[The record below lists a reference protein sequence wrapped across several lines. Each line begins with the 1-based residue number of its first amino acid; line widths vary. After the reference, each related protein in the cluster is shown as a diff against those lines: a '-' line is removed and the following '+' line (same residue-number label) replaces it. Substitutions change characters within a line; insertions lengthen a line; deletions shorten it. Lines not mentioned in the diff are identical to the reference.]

1 MDTRLLRALLLALAL
16 ALTGCVAP
24 ATQATP
30 IAAPS
35 AGAPAATPTATIVPA
50 SPLAPAATPAA
61 TRPAPPAVK
70 PPALPPVFTTI
81 PEPPRANVYEMA
93 QRLRLKSNAPIP
105 RVVNPQPVS
114 YTVGQKM
121 TFTAVDLDNREPFQV
136 AATLRV
142 VTPHAYFYI
151 ADDVNVPQDD
161 LERSGQEFEER
172 IYPRVTRYF
181 GREWTPGVDN
191 DEHLTILHARIPA
204 VGGYYSDLDEY
215 PKAVY
220 PLSNQREMVYMN
232 LDYLRPGTP
241 NYYATLAHELQH
253 AVHWRA
259 SPTQQVWVNEGLSE
273 LAAELAGYSS
283 IPFRPF
289 LDNPNTQLTTWQTEP
304 RESIPHY
311 AASHLFFS
319 YLMEHYGGPDQ
330 VKRILAAPNTGVAG
344 INDFLAAQSP
354 GATFDSVFKDWVIA
368 NYLDRPGRYGYR
380 ERDVRVRSV
389 TTLTR
394 YGDQETD
401 VRQYG
406 ARYYDLRLPAGDA
419 QLTFQGDATVRILP
433 TAPHSGRRMWWGNR
447 GDSIN
452 TTLTHAFDLTGLSK
466 ATLTWWTWYNIEEG
480 YDFAYV
486 EVSAD
491 GGATWTIL
499 PSAGTRTDDKLYASF
514 GPGYTGTSGAKQ
526 AEWVREQADLT
537 PYAGRP
543 VLVRF
548 EYVTDGA
555 VNQPGIAIDDISI
568 PELGYADDAEDA
580 RGWTARGFVLTDNVL
595 PQQFAVQLIEV
606 PRDGSEPRVRQ
617 VQMDAEQRASVSLTG
632 FGQQLEDV
640 VLVISGLA
648 PVTTEPA
655 RFRFSLKQP

>member
-1 MDTRLLRALLLALAL
+1 MDTRLVKALLLALAL
-16 ALTGCVAP
+16 ALSGCVAP
-24 ATQATP
+24 ATPATP
-30 IAAPS
+30 VAAPAVGGLTATPS
-35 AGAPAATPTATIVPA
+35 PVAAPTPVPPAAVPA
-50 SPLAPAATPAA
+50 A
-61 TRPAPPAVK
+61 PAVK
-70 PPALPPVFTTI
+70 PPASPPVLTTI
-81 PEPPRANVYEMA
+81 PEPLRANVYEMA

-114 YTVGQKM
+114 YAVGQKV
-121 TFTAVDLDNREPFQV
+121 TFWAVDLDNRVPFQV

-151 ADDVNVPQDD
+151 ADDLNVPQDD
-161 LERSGQEFEER
+161 LERSGREFEER
-172 IYPRVTRYF
+172 IYPQVTRYF
-181 GREWTPGVDN
+181 GREWVPGVDN

-215 PKAVY
+215 PKVVY
-220 PLSNQREMVYMN
+220 PLSNQREMIYMN
-232 LDYLRPGTP
+232 LDYLKPGTP

-273 LAAELAGYSS
+273 LAAALAGYSS

-289 LDNPNTQLTTWQTEP
+289 LDNPNVQLTTWQTEP
-304 RESIPHY
+304 RESVPHY
-311 AASHLFFS
+311 AAAHLFFS
-319 YLMEHYGGPDQ
+319 YLVEHYGGPDQ
-330 VKRILAAPNTGVAG
+330 VKGILTAPDTGAAG
-344 INDFLAAQSP
+344 INNFLATQSP
-354 GATFDSVFKDWVIA
+354 GATFDSVFKDWTIA

-406 ARYYDLRLPAGDA
+406 ARYYEMRLPQGDA
-419 QLTFQGDATVRILP
+419 QVTFQGDTTVRILP
-433 TAPHSGRRMWWGNR
+433 TAPHSGQRMWWGNR

-452 TTLTHAFDLTGLSK
+452 TTLTRSFDLTGLSK
-466 ATLTWWTWYNIEEG
+466 ATLTWWTWYDIENG

-486 EVSAD
+486 EASAD

-499 PSAGTRTDDKLYASF
+499 PGAGTRTDDKLYASY
-514 GPGYTGTSGAKQ
+514 GPGYTGTSGGKQ
-526 AEWVREQADLT
+526 AGWVREQADLT

-555 VNQPGIAIDDISI
+555 VNQPGIAIDDIAI
-568 PELGYADDAEDA
+568 PELGYSDDAEDV
-580 RGWTARGFVLTDNVL
+580 REWTARGFVLTDNVL
-595 PQQFAVQLIEV
+595 PQRFAVQLIES
-606 PRDGSEPRVRQ
+606 PRDGGEPRVRELQ
-617 VQMDAEQRASVSLTG
+617 LDAEQRASASLTG
-632 FGQQLEDV
+632 FGQRLENV
-640 VLVISGLA
+640 VLVVSGLT
-648 PVTTEPA
+648 PVTTESA
-655 RFRFSLKQP
+655 HFRFSLKQQ